1 MRANKLHTSDS
12 LSIYILCFDRGEM
25 VMESLLAFAREEGLS
40 GGSFTGLG
48 AFSRGELAFFN
59 RETKEYDPIPVEEQ
73 VEVLNI
79 TGNIA
84 LFEGE
89 PRLHAHATLSR
100 PDGTTIGGHLVDG
113 EVWPTLEIT
122 LIETEGTIEREIDEE
137 TGLALIRIE
146 N

>member
-1 MRANKLHTSDS
+1 MQFSRLHSAS
-12 LSIYILCFDRGEM
+12 SVSVYILCFDKGERF
-25 VMESLLAFAREEGLS
+25 MEGLVEFAKGEGLS
-40 GGSFTGLG
+40 GASFSGLG

-59 RETKEYDPIPVEEQ
+59 RETKEYDSIPVEEQ

-89 PRLHAHATLSR
+89 PRIHAHATLSR
-100 PDGTTIGGHLVDG
+100 PDGTTLGGHLVDG
-113 EVWPTLEIT
+113 EVWPTLELTI
-122 LIETEGTIEREIDEE
+122 IETYGTIEREVDEE
-137 TGLALIRIE
+137 TGLALIS

>member
-1 MRANKLHTSDS
+1 MRFRKLHSVPS
-12 LSIYILCFDRGEM
+12 VYILCFDKGDMFLEG
-25 VMESLLAFAREEGLS
+25 LLGFARGEGLS
-40 GGSFTGLG
+40 GASFSGLG

-59 RETKEYDPIPVEEQ
+59 RETNEYDPIPVEEQ

-89 PRLHAHATLSR
+89 PRIHAHATLSR
-100 PDGTTIGGHLVDG
+100 PDGTTLGGHLVDA

-122 LIETEGTIEREIDEE
+122 LIETDGTIERKIDEE
-137 TGLALIRIE
+137 TELALIRIQ